1 MLLGSE
7 LQNKLGSGGLFAHDA
22 IALKVGHSFDA
33 EFKGIQ
39 SSNVTLYISFR
50 SPSSLLLVN

>member
-22 IALKVGHSFDA
+22 IALKVNWLF
-33 EFKGIQ
+33 I
-39 SSNVTLYISFR
+39 
-50 SPSSLLLVN
+50 